1 MSFLGGLFKGAFKAV
16 PKLLGG
22 LFRGGAKK
30 TFGNLAAKAATGLG
44 KAAIQQGTEAAADLA
59 RKGGQELIEKS
70 GIGGVPVVGNL
81 LKGGLQQGLDAGI
94 GAGQGAA
101 QNYFQK

>member
-1 MSFLGGLFKGAFKAV
+1 MDYSKVLSKQFQSFLVGCSEAEQ
-16 PKLLGG
+16 
-22 LFRGGAKK
+22 KK